1 MAGPRNN
8 RKQRT
13 LWSQSGPSP
22 RLLFGA
28 AIIAIVGVLGMT
40 PKAFFGI
47 PLAWPFAA
55 LWGAMGWGRVGL
67 ALRPM
72 VLLVVFGLM
81 QDIVSNAPLGC
92 FAMINLLVYGV
103 SAGIAEQTDGMR
115 DTLVAVVGPVVM
127 LIVAFLLVWGFAS
140 ITGDHLVRAWPLM
153 TSFIATGA
161 VYAVGNQM
169 FDLGRRPGESPGGN

>member
-72 VLLVVFGLM
+72 VLAGPSWLVKLSEPGGA
-81 QDIVSNAPLGC
+81 AP
-92 FAMINLLVYGV
+92 YGV
-103 SAGIAEQTDGMR
+103 AIAAGA
-115 DTLVAVVGPVVM
+115 LVALPQSV
-127 LIVAFLLVWGFAS
+127 LLSG
-140 ITGDHLVRAWPLM
+140 
-153 TSFIATGA
+153 
-161 VYAVGNQM
+161 
-169 FDLGRRPGESPGGN
+169 LGL